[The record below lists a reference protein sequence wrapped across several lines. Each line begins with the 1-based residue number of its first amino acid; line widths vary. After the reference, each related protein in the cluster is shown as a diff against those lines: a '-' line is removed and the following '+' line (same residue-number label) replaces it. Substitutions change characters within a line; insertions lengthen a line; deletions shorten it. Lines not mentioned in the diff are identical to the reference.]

1 MVWHIYK
8 EFLMLGADKFSYLIF
23 MLNNS
28 PIFVQPPGLNLG
40 KKKKKKKTVS
50 VESIK
55 LPIIFI
61 RKSRST
67 KL

>member
-40 KKKKKKKTVS
+40 KKKKKKKQ
-50 VESIK
+50 
-55 LPIIFI
+55 FQ
-61 RKSRST
+61 
-67 KL
+67 